1 VSADGSPGRWR
12 AFEWGFRPWLRT
24 RIGGIHLAGVPSDPA
39 PARPLLLVANHTS
52 WYDGFLLREI
62 HRRIRPGG
70 PLRTLM
76 LERELRKAPVLRWIG
91 GIGFDP
97 ERPLTLR
104 GALGRVGEAEGT
116 NGGTP
121 DSGARIRPAPTLSF
135 FPQGTITP
143 STRRPLGFRRGVELV
158 MRRLAPAT
166 VLPVAIRL
174 EMGRKVRPEAWL
186 LAGDPLPVD
195 ADGQGPGAAELE
207 ARVTALLERVAD
219 HLHAHGEGAEAAWPP
234 SAP

>member
-1 VSADGSPGRWR
+1 
-12 AFEWGFRPWLRT
+12 
-24 RIGGIHLAGVPSDPA
+24 
-39 PARPLLLVANHTS
+39 
-52 WYDGFLLREI
+52 
-62 HRRIRPGG
+62 
-70 PLRTLM
+70 
-76 LERELRKAPVLRWIG
+76 
-91 GIGFDP
+91 
-97 ERPLTLR
+97 
-104 GALGRVGEAEGT
+104 
-116 NGGTP
+116 
-121 DSGARIRPAPTLSF
+121 
-135 FPQGTITP
+135 
-143 STRRPLGFRRGVELV
+143 